1 MDNKEITMEE
11 MLSIHKFI
19 EKIKDTDTPTP
30 DVACIIPL
38 DNYDNITECNTWLC
52 SNCLETI
59 TGKLDDLLVAN
70 GKCSCGCTIDAVITL
85 QTHTVL

>member
-1 MDNKEITMEE
+1 MDNNKEITMEE

-19 EKIKDTDTPTP
+19 DMIRDTPTP
-30 DVACIIPL
+30 NVACIIPL

-59 TGKLDDLLVAN
+59 TGKLDDLVAN
-70 GKCSCGCTIDAVITL
+70 GKCSCGCKIDAVITL
-85 QTHTVL
+85 QKHTIL